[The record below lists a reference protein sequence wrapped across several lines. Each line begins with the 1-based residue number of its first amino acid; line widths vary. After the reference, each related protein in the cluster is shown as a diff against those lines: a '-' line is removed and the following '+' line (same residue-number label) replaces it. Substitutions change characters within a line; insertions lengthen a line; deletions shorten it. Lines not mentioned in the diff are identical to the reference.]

1 MPDMVQTP
9 DGRLHYLIGSLTL
22 SELVRQYAGDEVAE
36 LVRRLEVRDAYAET
50 VANNDA
56 EVYEE
61 ELSALTLSCHIW
73 ADELETIAAL
83 AEKKN
88 VTKAMLA
95 TAIRGTAKNIN
106 NCL

>member
-36 LVRRLEVRDAYAET
+36 LVRRLEARDAYAD
-50 VANNDA
+50 ANSDA
-56 EVYEE
+56 AVYEE
-61 ELSALTLSCHIW
+61 ELNALTLSCHIW
-73 ADELETIAAL
+73 ADELETVAAL
-83 AEKKN
+83 AAKKN

-95 TAIRGTAKNIN
+95 AAIRGTAKNIN

>member
-9 DGRLHYLIGSLTL
+9 DGRRHYLVSSLTL

-36 LVRRLEVRDAYAET
+36 LVRRLETRNAYEET
-50 VANNDA
+50 AANNDA
-56 EVYEE
+56 AVYEE
-61 ELSALTLSCHIW
+61 ELNELTLSCHIW

-83 AEKKN
+83 AAKKN

-95 TAIRGTAKNIN
+95 AAIRGTAKNIN

>member
-1 MPDMVQTP
+1 MPDMVQTL
-9 DGRLHYLIGSLTL
+9 DGRFHYLVGSLTL

-36 LVRRLEVRDAYAET
+36 LVRRLETRNAYEET

-56 EVYEE
+56 AVYEE
-61 ELSALTLSCHIW
+61 ELNELTLSCHIW
-73 ADELETIAAL
+73 ADELETVAAL
-83 AEKKN
+83 AAEKN

-95 TAIRGTAKNIN
+95 AAIRGTAKNIN